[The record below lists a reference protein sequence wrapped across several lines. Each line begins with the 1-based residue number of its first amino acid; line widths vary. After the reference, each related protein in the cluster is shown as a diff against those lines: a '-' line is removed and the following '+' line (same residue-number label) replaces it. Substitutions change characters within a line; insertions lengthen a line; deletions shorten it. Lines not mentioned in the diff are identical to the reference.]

1 MKRLIF
7 SVILIFILF
16 ISWNHYKNNDANN
29 NFQYEINQV
38 KQGNFKELLGS
49 RSQADLKNEASE
61 LGGSINSQFKQVEK
75 KFNKTN
81 NESSKNR
88 TNEENR
94 GFNSAIN
101 NKNFNI
107 TNVSAEF
114 KKGYQQGLKQ
124 LAELAKKLHLI
135 KEDNK

>member
-7 SVILIFILF
+7 SIILIFILF
-16 ISWNHYKNNDANN
+16 ISWNHYKNNNANN
-29 NFQYEINQV
+29 NFRYEINQV

-49 RSQADLKNEASE
+49 KSQSDLKNEASE
-61 LGGSINSQFKQVEK
+61 LGGAINSQFKQAEN

-81 NESSKNR
+81 DESAKNR
-88 TNEENR
+88 TNEENK

-107 TNVSAEF
+107 NNVSAEF

>member
-16 ISWNHYKNNDANN
+16 ISWNHYKNNDSNH

-49 RSQADLKNEASE
+49 KSQADLKNEASE
-61 LGGSINSQFKQVEK
+61 LGGAVNSQFKQVENN
-75 KFNKTN
+75 FNK
-81 NESSKNR
+81 K
-88 TNEENR
+88 NEEKAKTRSHEENK

-101 NKNFNI
+101 NKNFNVN
-107 TNVSAEF
+107 NVSEEF

-124 LAELAKKLHLI
+124 LEALAKKLHLI
-135 KEDNK
+135 KENNN